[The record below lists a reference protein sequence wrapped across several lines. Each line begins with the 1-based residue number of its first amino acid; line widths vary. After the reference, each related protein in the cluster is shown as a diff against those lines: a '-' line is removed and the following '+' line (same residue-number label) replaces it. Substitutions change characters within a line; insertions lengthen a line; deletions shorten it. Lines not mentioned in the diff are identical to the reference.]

1 MLISYFCLLKWT
13 FSKLNHA
20 FSYFIWNLLGTSYET
35 EHNQFF
41 YFEYTIESFIF
52 NKKGLQNIIENI
64 SVEDT
69 KYASLKEEVQV
80 IEKLKTIG

>member
-1 MLISYFCLLKWT
+1 MS
-13 FSKLNHA
+13 
-20 FSYFIWNLLGTSYET
+20 TSYET

-69 KYASLKEEVQV
+69 KYASLCNIQN
-80 IEKLKTIG
+80 